1 MILMMAKMVKTKKMK
16 PRKRHSVGVLLMI
29 VVILSLIL
37 VNNEDILN
45 PPVEVSISEFVE
57 LANQGDIYEDKV
69 EIVGDKIVYSI
80 GAEKKYFAYKESQA
94 TLSDILSEDALASL
108 DVKVQPVS
116 DFWINF
122 ALTVLPIIFIAGFLI
137 FMMKQAQ
144 GANNKAISFGNSKA
158 RIHDKSK
165 DRTTFKDVAGA
176 LEAKEELEEVVD
188 FLKSPKKYQKM
199 GAKIPK
205 GVLLVGPPGTGKT
218 LLARAVAGEA
228 NVPFFSISG
237 SEFVEMFVGV
247 GASRVRDLFKK
258 AKRNAPCIIFIDE
271 IDAVGR
277 KRGAGVGG
285 GHDEREQT
293 LNQILTEMD
302 GFETGS
308 NVIVIAATNRPD
320 VLDPALLR
328 PGRFD
333 RRVTVDRP
341 GIKDRE
347 SILNVHAAN
356 KPISTKADLSKVA
369 RQTPGMTGADLE
381 NIVNEAAIYAARNNN
396 KTITQTALEKSV
408 EKVALG
414 AERKS
419 KVMTDKEKKI
429 TAYHEVGHA
438 VVGHML
444 SECDPVHKISV
455 VSRGRALGVTW
466 YLPENDLHMYSKTKF
481 KHELAALLGGY
492 VAEEIFFGETS
503 TGPSNDLQ
511 RVTDMATRM
520 VTEYGM
526 SDLGPMT
533 FGEKEHEVFLG
544 RDLGHTKNYSEEVAA
559 KIDSIV
565 REYVQEAYQ
574 RAKKIVT
581 DYKDLM
587 VKISEDL
594 LVKENISR
602 DEFLKYFEE
611 AGVNAP
617 LPN

>member
-1 MILMMAKMVKTKKMK
+1 MNFRMSETKKK
-16 PRKRHSVGVLLMI
+16 LPKKRHSFAVLIM
-29 VVILSLIL
+29 VAAVLSLIFI
-37 VNNEDILN
+37 NNEELFN
-45 PPVEVSISEFVE
+45 PPKEVSLSEFRADV
-57 LANQGDIYEDKV
+57 AN
-69 EIVGDKIVYSI
+69 DKIFQNQVQISGDRIVYALS
-80 GAEKKYFAYKESQA
+80 ATEKRFAFKESQA
-94 TLSDILSEDALASL
+94 TIGDVLSEESLQSL
-108 DVKVQPVS
+108 DVKVKPVS
-116 DFWINF
+116 DFWVNIAINF
-122 ALTVLPIIFIAGFLI
+122 LPILIIVGALI

-144 GANNKAISFGNSKA
+144 GANNKAISFGNSTA
-158 RIHDKSK
+158 RVHDKTK
-165 DRTTFKDVAGA
+165 DKTTFKQVAGA
-176 LEAKEELEEVVD
+176 YEAKEELEEVVD
-188 FLKSPKKYQKM
+188 FLKFPKKYQKM

-258 AKRNAPCIIFIDE
+258 AKRNAPCIVFIDE

-277 KRGAGVGG
+277 KRGAGLGG

-341 GIKDRE
+341 GIKDRQE
-347 SILNVHAAN
+347 ILTVHAKN
-356 KPISTKADLSKVA
+356 KPLSTKVDLSKIA

-381 NIVNEAAIYAARNNN
+381 NIVNEAAINAARNNK
-396 KTITQTALEKSV
+396 KTITQLSLETAV

-419 KVMTDKEKKI
+419 KVMTPKEKKI

-481 KHELAALLGGY
+481 QHELAALLGGY
-492 VAEEIFFGETS
+492 VAEEVFFGETS

-520 VTEYGM
+520 VTEFGM
-526 SDLGPMT
+526 SELGPMT

-559 KIDSIV
+559 KIDRIV
-565 REYVQEAYQ
+565 GEYVQEAYKT
-574 RAKKIVT
+574 AKNIVT
-581 DYKDLM
+581 KYKDLM
-587 VKISEDL
+587 VTISEDL

-602 DEFLKYFEE
+602 DEFLKYFEN
-611 AGVNAP
+611 AKIKAP
-617 LPN
+617 LAS

>member
-1 MILMMAKMVKTKKMK
+1 MSETKKNIPK
-16 PRKRHSVGVLLMI
+16 KRHSFAVLVMI
-29 VVILSLIL
+29 AAVMSLIFI
-37 VNNEDILN
+37 NNDGLFN
-45 PPVEVSISEFVE
+45 PPTEVSLSEFRTDVLE
-57 LANQGDIYEDKV
+57 GSVFEDSI
-69 EIVGDKIVYSI
+69 EISGDKILYSI
-80 GAEKKYFAYKESQA
+80 SATELKFAFKETQS
-94 TLSDILSEDALASL
+94 TLSDILPDEIVSGLNVT
-108 DVKVQPVS
+108 VKPVS
-116 DFWINF
+116 DFWLNIAINF
-122 ALTVLPIIFIAGFLI
+122 LPIVIIVGALM

-144 GANNKAISFGNSKA
+144 GANNKAISFGNSTA
-158 RIHDKSK
+158 RVHDKSK
-165 DRTTFKDVAGA
+165 GKTTFKQVAGA
-176 LEAKEELEEVVD
+176 YEAKEELEEVVD
-188 FLKSPKKYQKM
+188 FLKFPKKYQKM

-258 AKRNAPCIIFIDE
+258 AKRNAPCIVFIDE

-277 KRGAGVGG
+277 KRGAGLGG

-333 RRVTVDRP
+333 RRVTVDKP

-347 SILNVHAAN
+347 EILKVHAKN
-356 KPISTKADLSKVA
+356 KPLSTKVDLSKIA

-381 NIVNEAAIYAARNNN
+381 NIVNEAAISAARNNR
-396 KTITQTALEKSV
+396 KTITQNSLEMSV

-414 AERKS
+414 PERKS
-419 KVMTDKEKKI
+419 KVMTPKEKKI

-466 YLPENDLHMYSKTKF
+466 YLPEHDLHMYSKTKF
-481 KHELAALLGGY
+481 KHELASLLGGY
-492 VAEEIFFGETS
+492 VAEEVFFGETS

-520 VTEYGM
+520 VTEFGM
-526 SDLGPMT
+526 SELGPMT
-533 FGEKEHEVFLG
+533 FGEKEHEVFIG
-544 RDLGHTKNYSEEVAA
+544 RDLGHTKNYSEAMAA
-559 KIDSIV
+559 KIDTIIGQ
-565 REYVQEAYQ
+565 YVQEAYQ
-574 RAKKIVT
+574 VAKNIVT
-581 DYKDLM
+581 NYKDLM
-587 VKISEDL
+587 IVISEDL

-602 DEFLKYFEE
+602 DQFLEYFEK
-611 AGVNAP
+611 ANIKAP
-617 LPN
+617 LTN